1 MRYRLGEQRFGA
13 TAPQPWTALS
23 LLPED
28 GEEGAAP
35 VVFLDGQI
43 DRIDASVDGRRVR
56 VVDYKTGR
64 VPEGEQKR
72 TALQLPLYAAVAARA
87 LGAAEAQ
94 AIYVRVTSRGVIDE
108 HPKRPDDRLITAE
121 KLAERTREARRA
133 VRALWEGRVAPRP
146 AFLALCATCDARDV
160 CRRPAV
166 MPIEE
171 QEERS

>member
-13 TAPQPWTALS
+13 TAPQPWTALT

-28 GEEGAAP
+28 AEEDPAP

-43 DRIDASVDGRRVR
+43 DRIDASADGRRVR

-87 LGAAEAQ
+87 LGASEAQ